1 MIPNIMRALI
11 ADAFPERYLT
21 DLRALGLQL
30 TYEPTATAEELPEKA
45 KEANILVV
53 RSTKVSRDA
62 IVAAKGLGLILR
74 AGAGYDTIDVA
85 SASERGI
92 FVANCPGKNSVAV
105 AELAFALMIALDRRV
120 VENTTD
126 LRAGI
131 WNKKE
136 YSKADGLKGRT
147 LGVIGLGSIGKAV
160 IERAKAFEMHI
171 IAWSRSLTG
180 QRADDLG
187 VGYCRTPDE
196 VAQRADV
203 VTVHLAQT
211 KETKGMFGA
220 PFFAKMKKRAMFI
233 NTSRGGLH
241 DEAALIRAMKDKGL
255 RAGLDVFESEPAGG
269 AATDVRNEI
278 FSMPNFVGTHHI
290 GASTEQAQ
298 DAIAEEAVRI
308 CREYIQTGKPP
319 CVVNVEVKAP
329 AKSEL
334 VVRHYDRVGV
344 LAQVLTIVRNHGIN
358 VADMT
363 NTIFQ
368 GQKAA
373 VAAIRIT
380 SEPTQELLAEIRA
393 LEDLVIQ
400 VEAKKL

>member
-1 MIPNIMRALI
+1 MRPVRAFI

-21 DLRALGLQL
+21 DLRALGFEL
-30 TYEPTATAEELPEKA
+30 TYDPSASAEELAEKA
-45 KEANILVV
+45 KDAHVLVV
-53 RSTKVSRDA
+53 RSTKVLRA
-62 IVAAKGLGLILR
+62 TIVAARSLGLILR

-85 SASERGI
+85 AASERGI

-105 AELAFALMIALDRRV
+105 AELAFALMLALDRRV
-120 VENTTD
+120 VDNTND
-126 LRAGI
+126 LREGR

-147 LGVIGLGSIGKAV
+147 LGVIGLGSIGRAV
-160 IERAKAFEMHI
+160 VERARAFEMNVV
-171 IAWSRSLTG
+171 AWSRSFTPAEAEELG
-180 QRADDLG
+180 IGHAASAEEVAERADI
-187 VGYCRTPDE
+187 
-196 VAQRADV
+196 

-211 KETKGMFGA
+211 KETRGMFGEA
-220 PFFAKMKKRAMFI
+220 FFGKMKKRAMFI

-241 DEAALIRAMKDKGL
+241 DEAALVRAMKDNGL
-255 RAGLDVFESEPAGG
+255 RAGLDVFESEPAG
-269 AATDVRNEI
+269 ATDSGMANEI
-278 FSMPNFVGTHHI
+278 LTMPGFLGTHHI

-308 CREYIQTGKPP
+308 CREYVATGRPP
-319 CVVNVEVKAP
+319 CTVNVEVKAP

-334 VVRHYDRVGV
+334 IVRHYDKVGV
-344 LAQVLTIVRNHGIN
+344 LAQVLGIIRTYGIN

-373 VAAIRIT
+373 VAAIRMEAEP
-380 SEPTQELLAEIRA
+380 SEELLRDIAA
-393 LEDLVIQ
+393 LDDMVIQ
-400 VEAKKL
+400 VEAKRLG